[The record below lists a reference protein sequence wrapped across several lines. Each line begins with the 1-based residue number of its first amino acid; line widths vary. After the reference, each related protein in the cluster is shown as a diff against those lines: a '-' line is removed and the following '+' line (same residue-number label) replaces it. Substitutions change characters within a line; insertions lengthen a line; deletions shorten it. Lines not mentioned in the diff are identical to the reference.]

1 MNGLFLIKD
10 GVNYLEFHNYD
21 DIPMS
26 FDNLIRFEPEVI
38 PEPHTEEEHEIMESY
53 NEKLKELMKR
63 ERYD

>member
-1 MNGLFLIKD
+1 MNGVFLIRD

-53 NEKLKELMKR
+53 NDKLKELMKR
-63 ERYD
+63 ERM